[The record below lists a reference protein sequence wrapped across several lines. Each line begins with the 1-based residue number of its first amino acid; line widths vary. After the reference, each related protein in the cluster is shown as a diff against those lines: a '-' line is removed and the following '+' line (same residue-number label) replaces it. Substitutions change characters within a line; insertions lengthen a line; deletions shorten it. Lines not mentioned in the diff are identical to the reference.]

1 MQKLPVYLYPNSFE
15 VILDLDNNSRINNV
29 MYQRD
34 ITLQKGV
41 KNNIQFQVKNSD
53 QKPLNVS
60 SSTFVFSMFDA
71 TNQRLIIEKPLTIL
85 DDGVTLSLKGLTQLS
100 LLEGDLW
107 GLDTGSYQFGIKLL
121 DPTDGTYTPAYS
133 NTYYGMAGIA
143 KVAHDFMP
151 ALAPTQTVTTLQKFL
166 NRDYNAGNFYW
177 VTGGLRAYPEYHS
190 NGEYHTMA
198 VYMTNYTG
206 TLYSQATL
214 DNNPPPPGFASTYAT
229 LEQRHYNS
237 FTGIDYFN
245 FQGAF
250 TYVQLEHIPDNPVG
264 YPGLNDQT
272 QYTGTVDKVLYRG

>member
-1 MQKLPVYLYPNSFE
+1 MQKLPVYLYPNSFS
-15 VILDLDNNSRINNV
+15 VILDLDNNSRINNT

-60 SSTFVFSMFDA
+60 SSSFVFSMFDA
-71 TNQRLIIEKPLTIL
+71 SNQRLIIEKALTIL
-85 DDGVTLSLKGLTQLS
+85 DDGSTLSLKGLTQLS

-107 GLDTGSYQFGIKLL
+107 GLDTGNYQFGIKQL
-121 DPTDGTYTPAYS
+121 DPTDGTYTPAYA
-133 NTYYGMAGIA
+133 NTYYGMAGTI
-143 KVAHDFMP
+143 KLAHDFMP
-151 ALAPTQTVTTLQKFL
+151 ALAPSQEVTTFQKFL
-166 NRDYNAGNFYW
+166 NRDYNAGSFLF
-177 VTGGLRAYPEYHS
+177 VSGELRAYPEFHS
-190 NGEYHTMA
+190 NGEYHTAA

-206 TLYSQATL
+206 EVYIQGTV
-214 DNNPPPPGFASTYAT
+214 DNRPPPPGNPSTFANVQS
-229 LEQRHYNS
+229 RHYQN

-250 TYVQLEHIPDNPVG
+250 TYVNLLHIPDNPVG

-272 QYTGTVDKVLYRG
+272 QYTGTVDKLLYRG